1 MAFDY
6 DLDYEKLDLRKN
18 PELYR
23 VGKGEQG
30 VLLVEPYK
38 SEILPHWRFKTPEIA
53 QESCDKI
60 SDMFEEYRK
69 QDDFVGMDM
78 ARKFIQMGYTRA
90 RRYTNYKGGRK
101 YNEDRT
107 IKERQID
114 PVKAESAAIF
124 KKRWDEI
131 REDEDYNRRKREH
144 QHKYG
149 ELKSK
154 NKKADQSMGENDF
167 PKGVGKPATRALI
180 GAGYTKV
187 EQLKDATE
195 KEILELHGVGP
206 KAIKVLKQELASKGL
221 EFKK

>member
-6 DLDYEKLDLRKN
+6 DLDYEKLDLRKH

-60 SDMFEEYRK
+60 SEMFEEYRE

-131 REDEDYNRRKREH
+131 REDEDYNRRKRKH
-144 QHKYG
+144 QNKYG

-167 PKGVGKPATRALI
+167 PKGVGKPAIRALI

-187 EQLKDATE
+187 EQLKDVTE
-195 KEILELHGVGP
+195 KEILDLHGVGP
-206 KAIKVLKQELASKGL
+206 KAIQVLKKELASKGL